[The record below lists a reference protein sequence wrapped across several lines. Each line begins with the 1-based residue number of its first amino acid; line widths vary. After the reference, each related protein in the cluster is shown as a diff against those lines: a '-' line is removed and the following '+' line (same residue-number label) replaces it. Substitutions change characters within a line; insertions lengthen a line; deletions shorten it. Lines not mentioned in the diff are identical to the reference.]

1 VANRGLILPNRP
13 ICLPFPQIF
22 GLVPIGIGFAELYAE
37 AMFKRAAKFGLVSCM
52 AAATLV
58 APTPASAATATASC
72 SSGTCT
78 VSVTD
83 TSTDYQ
89 WTVPAGITSVSFTI
103 TGGQGGAGAIGNA
116 AGGLGGKF
124 TGTLAVSGGQVI
136 SMWAGAAGGA
146 GSTASSLSG
155 GRNSGGGGGS
165 STRVGGAGG
174 AHSQINR
181 AGVLVAVAG
190 GGGGGGGWSGGAG
203 GGGGSSTFSSGVANG
218 VSGTNAQSFS
228 GAGGSTSGGGGGAAS
243 GGGGSP
249 GTSGA
254 SLSGGSGGAGSAGSG
269 GGGGGGYF
277 GGGGAGGDNDTS
289 GADGAGGGGGS
300 NYFNS
305 TSVSAVTGFAAAQ
318 SGNGSI
324 VITYPSTAVSSF
336 APSTSL
342 TNSTS
347 LSFSIVFS
355 ESVTGFTSSD
365 LSLVGTGSSSCTIG
379 TITGSGNSYSIPLTS
394 CSQGTIGLTITAN
407 SVSGTTTGPSS
418 NVTSSYSTIDLT
430 APTISSTLTG
440 PANATYIPTQSL
452 TFTAPFSETVTV
464 TGTPRLALTIGSTT
478 RYANY
483 VSGTNT
489 RTLTFTYV
497 VQTALA
503 DVDTDGIS
511 LATSLE
517 PNSGSIQDLAS
528 NALSNFTFTA
538 PTLTSVLVAQRPAA
552 PTIDSITAT
561 SGQLAIAFTAG
572 ASNGSAITNYE
583 FSTNNGVNWT
593 TRSPI
598 ATTSP
603 LTITG
608 LTNGQSYNVRLRAI
622 NSAGSGESST
632 AVSATPTAVVVGGGS
647 DISITYG
654 QSGSTSAF
662 SATGGTGTYTYSL
675 SATPSGVSISGS
687 TVTASSSTP
696 AGRYTQN
703 VIATDNGST
712 PQSGSKAFTINVAKA
727 STTISIS
734 LPNSATNAALGGA
747 VTITAT
753 VSRAGAVNFRLGGST
768 ISGCGS
774 SAAATTTATCS
785 WTPASLGSVSLTAI
799 FTPTD
804 ASNFETS
811 TSTTLSINVVNGVS
825 TVTLSLAGG
834 TTTPPKGQAINI
846 IAAVDQAGRITF
858 LIDGKRIPG
867 CINRNATAG
876 NVTCSWKP
884 AVQKAVTISARL
896 TPSNNIYNASSSS
909 MSVQVVRR
917 SGTR

>member
-1 VANRGLILPNRP
+1 MFRRAGRIGV
-13 ICLPFPQIF
+13 IF
-22 GLVPIGIGFAELYAE
+22 GLLATYLVQGVHPAMASNVTFSQTFTSGNVPAGSILTAWQSFVSQLTGSYGSFTFSSSNGGSITVTDAVKVTELATALRTRTSTSDLTYAVTIGANTWTYTPSYYFEFGNNSSGGCGNPAYVIRPTFPNLNWGGVGATCG
-37 AMFKRAAKFGLVSCM
+37 AATQTLTLTFTVNAPSPTTFSTTQSTPTNIATGSMISYSLIMSQSVTGM
-52 AAATLV
+52 AAADFQFGGTSSCN
-58 APTPASAATATASC
+58 TPSVSG
-72 SSGTCT
+72 SGTTYTVTVTNCT
-78 VSVTD
+78 E
-83 TSTDYQ
+83 
-89 WTVPAGITSVSFTI
+89 
-103 TGGQGGAGAIGNA
+103 
-116 AGGLGGKF
+116 
-124 TGTLAVSGGQVI
+124 
-136 SMWAGAAGGA
+136 
-146 GSTASSLSG
+146 GSLIL
-155 GRNSGGGGGS
+155 
-165 STRVGGAGG
+165 
-174 AHSQINR
+174 QMK
-181 AGVLVAVAG
+181 
-190 GGGGGGGWSGGAG
+190 
-203 GGGGSSTFSSGVANG
+203 AN
-218 VSGTNAQSFS
+218 
-228 GAGGSTSGGGGGAAS
+228 
-243 GGGGSP
+243 
-249 GTSGA
+249 
-254 SLSGGSGGAGSAGSG
+254 
-269 GGGGGGYF
+269 
-277 GGGGAGGDNDTS
+277 
-289 GADGAGGGGGS
+289 
-300 NYFNS
+300 
-305 TSVSAVTGFAAAQ
+305 
-318 SGNGSI
+318 
-324 VITYPSTAVSSF
+324 
-336 APSTSL
+336 
-342 TNSTS
+342 
-347 LSFSIVFS
+347 
-355 ESVTGFTSSD
+355 SVTGT
-365 LSLVGTGSSSCTIG
+365 
-379 TITGSGNSYSIPLTS
+379 
-394 CSQGTIGLTITAN
+394 
-407 SVSGTTTGPSS
+407 TTTGPSAIAS
-418 NVTSSYSTIDLT
+418 ANTIVIDRT
-430 APTISSTLTG
+430 APTISATLTG

-452 TFTAPFSETVTV
+452 TFTAPFSETATV

-483 VSGTNT
+483 ASGTNT

-503 DVDTDGIS
+503 DIDINGIA

-517 PNSGSIQDLAS
+517 LNGGSIQDLAT
-528 NALSNFTFTA
+528 NTLSNFTLTA
-538 PTLTSVLVAQRPAA
+538 PTLTSVLVAQRPGA

-561 SGQLAIAFTAG
+561 SGQLAIAFTPG
-572 ASNGSAITNYE
+572 AANGSAITNYE

-593 TRSPI
+593 TRSPV

-632 AVSATPTAVVVGGGS
+632 AVSATPTAVIVGGGS

-654 QSGSTSAF
+654 QSGSSSAF
-662 SATGGTGTYTYSL
+662 SATGGTGVYTYSL

-687 TVTASSSTP
+687 TVTASTSTP
-696 AGRYTQN
+696 AGIYTQN

-774 SAAATTTATCS
+774 AAAATTTATCS

-811 TSTTLSINVVNGVS
+811 TSTTLSITVVNGVS

-834 TTTPPKGQAINI
+834 TTTPSKGQAINI

-867 CINRNATAG
+867 CFNRNASVG

-896 TPSNNIYNASSSS
+896 TPTNNVYNASSSS

-917 SGTR
+917 SGAR